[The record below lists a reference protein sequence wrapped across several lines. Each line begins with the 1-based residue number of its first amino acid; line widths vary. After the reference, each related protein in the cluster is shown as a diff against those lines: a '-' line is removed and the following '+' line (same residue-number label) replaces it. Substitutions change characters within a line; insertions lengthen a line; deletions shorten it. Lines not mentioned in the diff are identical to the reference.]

1 MFLRPAER
9 HGAWHSW
16 AVRPSTLLLV
26 LSLATTLGCP
36 RPTAD
41 TEAASV
47 GMAETEPPP
56 IQGSAEL
63 PATGAEPR
71 ATDGTYRADVAQS
84 TVGFAVSRATVGH
97 IGKFDDFSATLE
109 LAEGQPIALEI
120 AVKTGSV
127 VADRGGLTSHLK
139 SADFFDVDKF
149 PTATFT
155 ASEFAPDPEAGPS
168 AYTIR
173 GTMHLHGVGRKLEF
187 PATLE
192 IGSDRVVGRATL
204 DISAKAFGIDYEGME
219 AELAEDAVSLE
230 IELVFTRVAQALPDP
245 P

>member
-1 MFLRPAER
+1 M
-9 HGAWHSW
+9 
-16 AVRPSTLLLV
+16 RPSTLLLALS
-26 LSLATTLGCP
+26 LSLAPTLGCP
-36 RPTAD
+36 RPAAD

-47 GMAETEPPP
+47 GAAKPEPAP
-56 IQGSAEL
+56 IQGSEDDS
-63 PATGAEPR
+63 ATGAEPR
-71 ATDGTYRADVAQS
+71 LADGSYTADPELS
-84 TVGFAVSRATVGH
+84 TVGFAVARATIGH
-97 IGKFDDFSATLE
+97 IGKFEDYTATLE
-109 LAEGQPIALEI
+109 LADGQPVALEI

-155 ASEFAPDPEAGPS
+155 ASEFTPDPEAGPS

-192 IGSDRVVGRATL
+192 IGSDSVVGRANL

-230 IELVFTRVAQALPDP
+230 IELVFRDVAKPRVDP
-245 P
+245 PD

>member
-1 MFLRPAER
+1 
-9 HGAWHSW
+9 
-16 AVRPSTLLLV
+16 VRPSTLLLA
-26 LSLATTLGCP
+26 LSLTSTLACS

-41 TEAASV
+41 TETASADAAK
-47 GMAETEPPP
+47 TEPAP
-56 IQGSAEL
+56 IQGSA
-63 PATGAEPR
+63 PDSAPGAASR
-71 ATDGTYRADVAQS
+71 LADGTYAADTAES
-84 TVGFAVSRATVGH
+84 KVGFAVSRATIGH
-97 IGKFDDFSATLE
+97 IGEFEDFSASLTL
-109 LAEGQPIALEI
+109 ADGQPVALEI

-139 SADFFDVDKF
+139 SADFFHVDKF

-155 ASEFAPDPEAGPS
+155 ASEFTPDPEAGPS

-192 IGSDRVVGRATL
+192 IGSEHVLGRATL

-230 IELVFTRVAQALPDP
+230 IELLFTNVAQPRVDTP
-245 P
+245 